1 MADPVSILIVYGGV
15 SHKRPMGMW
24 NGEEPDGTS
33 QYSKQIDLSNHQT
46 QMSIDERMS
55 EIFQEYEA
63 KWDDTMIPML
73 YNTFCAQVHSYVK
86 NYKDR
91 LQGIAPNI
99 LQNIPLG
106 SKEDFLFQEYKTI
119 GFFIVWISLLRT
131 LDIRVVYMLLQRTSI
146 MYTQYLIVY
155 SQAKQNES
163 SIDFSIQD
171 LISYILKN
179 LLGNLNVPIESNID
193 NENRKRLWETIVQLY
208 SKVTVEYE

>member
-1 MADPVSILIVYGGV
+1 
-15 SHKRPMGMW
+15 
-24 NGEEPDGTS
+24 
-33 QYSKQIDLSNHQT
+33 
-46 QMSIDERMS
+46 
-55 EIFQEYEA
+55 
-63 KWDDTMIPML
+63 
-73 YNTFCAQVHSYVK
+73 
-86 NYKDR
+86 
-91 LQGIAPNI
+91 
-99 LQNIPLG
+99 
-106 SKEDFLFQEYKTI
+106 
-119 GFFIVWISLLRT
+119 
-131 LDIRVVYMLLQRTSI
+131 